1 MLTLLAIGYTQVH
14 GFFSEPKHASGN
26 FYDPY
31 DRWCVWHHS
40 NIHTDTHPTLTL
52 LAIAYTPHNIHTL
65 TTRVL
70 TSGTVFFNISINRC
84 VLNIQVVFLNITYFF
99 GTRPGTLQGILK
111 DLPILPHIFT
121 RTQKCKKFIHTSV
134 GLKFIHTSVDGR
146 RSTFKGSLIHG
157 CDAYT
162 AGISG
167 YSARI
172 EAAVYHSLS

>member
-1 MLTLLAIGYTQVH
+1 MGNQDWSQAWSQDPGLEKSWIPGTDLGPDQIESLKFIAIDSI
-14 GFFSEPKHASGN
+14 F
-26 FYDPY
+26 
-31 DRWCVWHHS
+31 
-40 NIHTDTHPTLTL
+40 
-52 LAIAYTPHNIHTL
+52 
-65 TTRVL
+65 
-70 TSGTVFFNISINRC
+70 SINRC

-99 GTRPGTLQGILK
+99 RTSPGTLQGILK